1 MFSLHKPYAE
11 KGVPAWSWLVATL
24 NDSNVIAVV
33 LFCLIALL
41 VTAGGLRYEMYR
53 ATHPDGVE
61 RPGQVVA
68 GSRERAELQAL
79 FRQHV
84 FWLVGMVN
92 ASCRGRKARTGR
104 R

>member
-41 VTAGGLRYEMYR
+41 VIAAGLRYESYVAPHAR
-53 ATHPDGVE
+53 GVE
-61 RPGQVVA
+61 GLLCSVDTCF
-68 GSRERAELQAL
+68 AL
-79 FRQHV
+79 
-84 FWLVGMVN
+84 
-92 ASCRGRKARTGR
+92 
-104 R
+104 